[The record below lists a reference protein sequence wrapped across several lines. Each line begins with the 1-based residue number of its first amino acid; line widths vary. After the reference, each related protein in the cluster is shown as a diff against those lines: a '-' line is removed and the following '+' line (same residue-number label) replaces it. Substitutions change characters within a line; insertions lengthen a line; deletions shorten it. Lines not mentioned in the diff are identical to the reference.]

1 MSETGHDESG
11 DRDAH
16 GANDGGSGGG
26 GFDDGGFDDGVIA
39 DEAIEDD
46 EPRTHD
52 GIPITGYYRGEP
64 IPDLNALAQDRW
76 LEVLRP
82 LSHWPRAH
90 AIARVRTAEQARV
103 ALAIK
108 GQLWLEDGPPP
119 SLADDAV
126 PPMPAGAPP
135 ARGASRQ
142 INFRLGPDEHA
153 SLVEAARLFAM
164 RPTTLARVLTVR
176 GVSRALYE
184 ERRHR

>member
-1 MSETGHDESG
+1 MSETRHDESSDG
-11 DRDAH
+11 DAH
-16 GANDGGSGGG
+16 GADDGGSGGG
-26 GFDDGGFDDGVIA
+26 GFDDDDDVIA
-39 DEAIEDD
+39 YEPIEDD
-46 EPRTHD
+46 EPRTHE
-52 GIPITGYYRGEP
+52 GMPITGYYRGEP

-82 LSHWPRAH
+82 LSYWPRTH
-90 AIARVRTAEQARV
+90 AIARVRTADQARV

-135 ARGASRQ
+135 ARGTSRQ
-142 INFRLGPDEHA
+142 ISFRLGPDEHA